1 MDEATPR
8 PRQRKGWVR
17 YLLLGLGWLSVALGI
32 IGAFLPLLPTTP
44 FLLLA
49 AACFMRS
56 SERFYLWLINHRWL
70 GPWVKPYLEGDGIPL
85 KGKIYAIVAMWISVG
100 FSCWLVPYVWARVAA
115 FTSCAA
121 VTVYLLK
128 QKTRR

>member
-1 MDEATPR
+1 MDGAAPR
-8 PRQRKGWVR
+8 PRQKKGWVR

-56 SERFYLWLINHRWL
+56 SERFYLWLINH
-70 GPWVKPYLEGDGIPL
+70 
-85 KGKIYAIVAMWISVG
+85 
-100 FSCWLVPYVWARVAA
+100 
-115 FTSCAA
+115 
-121 VTVYLLK
+121 
-128 QKTRR
+128 

>member
-56 SERFYLWLINHRWL
+56 SERFYLWLINHKWL
-70 GPWVKPYLEGDGIPL
+70 GPWVKPYLEGEGIPL
-85 KGKIYAIVAMWISVG
+85 KGKV
-100 FSCWLVPYVWARVAA
+100 
-115 FTSCAA
+115 
-121 VTVYLLK
+121 
-128 QKTRR
+128 